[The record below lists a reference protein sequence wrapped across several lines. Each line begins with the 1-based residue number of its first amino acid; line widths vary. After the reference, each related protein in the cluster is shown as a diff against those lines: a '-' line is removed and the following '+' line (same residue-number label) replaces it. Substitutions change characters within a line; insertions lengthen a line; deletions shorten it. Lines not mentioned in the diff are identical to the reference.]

1 MNGEGRGIV
10 IRLCGVTGI
19 EIGKEGWGY
28 VWYRVRLKKQREI
41 LKAE

>member
-10 IRLCGVTGI
+10 IGLCGVTGI
-19 EIGKEGWGY
+19 EIGKEGRGY
-28 VWYRVRLKKQREI
+28 IWYRVRLKKQSEV